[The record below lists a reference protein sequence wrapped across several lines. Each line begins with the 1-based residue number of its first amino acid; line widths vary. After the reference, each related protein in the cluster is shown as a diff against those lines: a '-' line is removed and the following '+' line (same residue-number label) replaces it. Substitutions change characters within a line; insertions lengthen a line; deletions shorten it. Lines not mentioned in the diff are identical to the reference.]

1 ATCPEGTTVIS
12 GGAQP
17 ANFGVEL
24 TSTLRQGNGWLA
36 QAKNNSGAASSLTA
50 FAYCLTGGS
59 SN

>member
-1 ATCPEGTTVIS
+1 VIS

-17 ANFGVEL
+17 ANFGVEM
-24 TSTLRQGNGWLA
+24 TSTLRNGNGWLY
-36 QAKNNSGAASSLTA
+36 QAKNNNGAASTLTV